1 MQARRA
7 LIFVGLSVLRNLLG
21 LVSSVFCWG
30 WCSPFVGL
38 SVLRNMLGLVG
49 FPVFVPNT
57 SVKNAHFVWKMGFG
71 RFILSTTVPLP
82 DLDKI

>member
-1 MQARRA
+1 MSFAERRA

-49 FPVFVPNT
+49 FPPMKFT
-57 SVKNAHFVWKMGFG
+57 TANAKI
-71 RFILSTTVPLP
+71 ILGHVPLLLRI
-82 DLDKI
+82 DDFQEGVKDK

>member
-49 FPVFVPNT
+49 FPIWSMTVEFLNPEFHYKRERKDFIYLPNKEA
-57 SVKNAHFVWKMGFG
+57 KNE
-71 RFILSTTVPLP
+71 R
-82 DLDKI
+82 